1 MFIFATFLHL
11 VWIIIVVTAST
22 EEYGFLDLYKPD
34 WIDTKYLFNENPSFL
49 GAECG
54 PASYVALEKVY
65 EKFQDNKYGE
75 NLKLLTSADI
85 NMTEWDRKKAGGRLN
100 LCKNIECGDE
110 WKSSRCLERLQDS
123 NRFPRL
129 IIGSH
134 KDLATKTTVLYSFLN
149 QIMYVYTTLPL
160 DDSTIPQG
168 QQKLTKGWTNAI
180 RLISAG
186 HDILENFLKHF
197 KWEYKLT
204 LITEV
209 YQSHYMAKNLF
220 TGMNLVGH
228 SKLIE
233 LQYMPFSYPEQ
244 SNNTIDDYGYDSRLN
259 QSVEFSDT
267 YFKGDTVNSIKMS
280 SRIVLLFGSQQMV
293 RDMMLQAY
301 DAGMTQSNEYAFI
314 IIPTNYFPLYS
325 WKADPAYSNLYWDE
339 GQASRDEDAKKAFQS
354 AFIVTADIDT
364 KNFDN
369 FTAAVKEQAKKEPFN
384 YDFKDRAVP
393 LYAANYHD
401 AVLLWAYAMNNH
413 YNESA
418 KTLDVGKLYNRTFTK
433 DDFNDIEPITG
444 PIELDEAGDRVN
456 TFLFWHL
463 NKAGQWQKI
472 GKYAHEK
479 YEVLVDEEDI
489 AWPNNG
495 KSAPLAEP
503 ECGFNGEK
511 CDNRMVIGIS
521 AGAGALAV
529 LVLGL
534 AVMTYMYRKA
544 KFEAALASMSW
555 RIPPIE
561 IRDVGRDPL
570 GSSVFG
576 SRRSSMSSNPSA
588 NLKKKSY
595 QFFSKRAQY
604 QNKIVALKTVLPQY
618 MTINRALMIEM
629 KNLKEMRNENLLT
642 VYGCTIDN
650 DICFLVTEYCSKGS
664 LQDLLENDDV
674 KLDDML
680 KFSLINDLAKGMRFL
695 QASVIESHGYLKSS
709 NCIINNHFSLKISD
723 FSRSIFMSDME
734 RLNRATEE
742 ARNERLVYRAP
753 ELLRMQCIPC
763 KGTKEGDMYSFG
775 IVVHEIL
782 VREGPFGL
790 SDMRCDLTATEVIN
804 LVTKTASQIPYRP
817 EFPFSSDSKVTRII
831 SMARDAW
838 TEEPLERPNFQT
850 IRSILRSIRVDASG
864 GIVENLLGRMEKY
877 ATNLEELVEERT
889 AQLQV
894 EKKKTDDLLESMLP
908 KSVADSLKSGNV
920 VPPEKFECVTIYFS
934 DIVGFTAISSLSKP
948 MEVLD
953 MLNDLY
959 TVFDMCIEKY
969 DCYKVETIGDAYMV
983 VSGLP
988 VRNGDRHAAQ
998 IALMSL
1004 NFLSCLKTF
1013 VISHLPEKKL
1023 NIRIGMHSGPAVAGI
1038 VGKKMPRYCLFG
1050 DTVNTASRMESNGEP
1065 EKIQMSSQSYSIL
1078 SSHGGFIID
1087 PREGLVDM
1095 KGKESNKHTG
1105 YKE

>member
-1 MFIFATFLHL
+1 MLSLLLIIYLPIICWSLIRLEQDDTETPYQVLIYFGGPELMFAELDNNL
-11 VWIIIVVTAST
+11 YGPGIV
-22 EEYGFLDLYKPD
+22 E
-34 WIDTKYLFNENPSFL
+34 
-49 GAECG
+49 
-54 PASYVALEKVY
+54 ALEKIDAEY
-65 EKFQDNKYGE
+65 DFESILGGT
-75 NLKLLTSADI
+75 NLTYKVANCKEFSVSDAMDYLESQLLTRRYEIKEHNKTFVRSELSLILGPIHLIVFLKPYCYANRYNCIFGVGRISTASANAISDDFVYPYEHNNQVTNNI
-85 NMTEWDRKKAGGRLN
+85 LLDNTRDGPEPIFKQFFDKFRWNFQQISIFDLRGSDSYEQSQSLILDLQKYAIDHS
-100 LCKNIECGDE
+100 KNRV
-110 WKSSRCLERLQDS
+110 S
-123 NRFPRL
+123 
-129 IIGSH
+129 IGSDKH
-134 KDLATKTTVLYSFLN
+134 NTE
-149 QIMYVYTTLPL
+149 TTLNYT
-160 DDSTIPQG
+160 DANDY
-168 QQKLTKGWTNAI
+168 
-180 RLISAG
+180 LINKVPYACR
-186 HDILENFLKHF
+186 
-197 KWEYKLT
+197 
-204 LITEV
+204 V
-209 YQSHYMAKNLF
+209 
-220 TGMNLVGH
+220 
-228 SKLIE
+228 
-233 LQYMPFSYPEQ
+233 
-244 SNNTIDDYGYDSRLN
+244 
-259 QSVEFSDT
+259 
-267 YFKGDTVNSIKMS
+267 
-280 SRIVLLFGSQQMV
+280 VLLFGSQQMV

-576 SRRSSMSSNPSA
+576 SRRSSMVGSRSSTVSSNPSA

-908 KSVADSLKSGNV
+908 K
-920 VPPEKFECVTIYFS
+920 Y
-934 DIVGFTAISSLSKP
+934 
-948 MEVLD
+948 
-953 MLNDLY
+953 
-959 TVFDMCIEKY
+959 VFFKM
-969 DCYKVETIGDAYMV
+969 G
-983 VSGLP
+983 
-988 VRNGDRHAAQ
+988 R
-998 IALMSL
+998 
-1004 NFLSCLKTF
+1004 
-1013 VISHLPEKKL
+1013 
-1023 NIRIGMHSGPAVAGI
+1023 
-1038 VGKKMPRYCLFG
+1038 MPREIKTVYFIHK
-1050 DTVNTASRMESNGEP
+1050 DT
-1065 EKIQMSSQSYSIL
+1065 
-1078 SSHGGFIID
+1078 FI
-1087 PREGLVDM
+1087 
-1095 KGKESNKHTG
+1095 
-1105 YKE
+1105 